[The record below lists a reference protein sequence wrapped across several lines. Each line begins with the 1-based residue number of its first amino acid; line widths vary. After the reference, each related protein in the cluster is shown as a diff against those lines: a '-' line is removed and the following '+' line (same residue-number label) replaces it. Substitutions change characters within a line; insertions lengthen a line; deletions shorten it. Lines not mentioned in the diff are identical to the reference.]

1 MMADVTFE
9 RPTGDR
15 RVGRLMES
23 VPSEL
28 RDSFSDAQREA
39 LGAALGT
46 GTWRRQS
53 VDIRLSF
60 PFFSDRYFM
69 TIVAGR
75 ERRPGLRRKAERV
88 FHPLGTVGNALFMGA
103 VTTVICSVVLI
114 IALIYSSILVP

>member
-60 PFFSDRYFM
+60 PFFSERYFM

-88 FHPLGTVGNALFMGA
+88 FHLLGTVGNALFMGA

>member
-1 MMADVTFE
+1 DVTFE

-39 LGAALGT
+39 LGAVLGT

-88 FHPLGTVGNALFMGA
+88 FHPLGTVGNALFMGT

-114 IALIYSSILVP
+114 IALIYSPILVP

>member
-46 GTWRRQS
+46 
-53 VDIRLSF
+53 
-60 PFFSDRYFM
+60 
-69 TIVAGR
+69 
-75 ERRPGLRRKAERV
+75 
-88 FHPLGTVGNALFMGA
+88 VGNALFMGA

-114 IALIYSSILVP
+114 IALICSSILVP

>member
-9 RPTGDR
+9 RPIGDR

-28 RDSFSDAQREA
+28 RDSFSDAQRE
-39 LGAALGT
+39 ALGT

-75 ERRPGLRRKAERV
+75 ERCPGLRRKAERV

>member
-1 MMADVTFE
+1 MADVTFE
-9 RPTGDR
+9 RPTGAR
-15 RVGRLMES
+15 RVGRLMER

-28 RDSFSDAQREA
+28 RDSFSAAHREA

-46 GTWRRQS
+46 GIWRRQS
-53 VDIRLSF
+53 VDIRLPF

-75 ERRPGLRRKAERV
+75 DRRPGLRRKAKRV